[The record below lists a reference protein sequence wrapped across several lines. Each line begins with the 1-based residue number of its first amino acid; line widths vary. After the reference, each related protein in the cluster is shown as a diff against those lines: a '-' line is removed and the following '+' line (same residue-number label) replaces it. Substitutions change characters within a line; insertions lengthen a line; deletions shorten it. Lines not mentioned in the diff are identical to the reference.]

1 MPLYRFALT
10 LAFAAICFANT
21 GDQVI
26 SGKLMQ
32 HEGQPPAL
40 ETADHKLISLDGDV
54 STKGVLNDK
63 RLTGADLE
71 IKGHFAA
78 PDRFTVNPIHTHAMV
93 VVKNGK
99 RYAITYW
106 CDTCAIRTYTPGVC
120 VCCQQETQL
129 DLRPPDK
136 E

>member
-1 MPLYRFALT
+1 MRLCRFALA
-10 LAFAAICFANT
+10 LAFAAICLANG
-21 GDQVI
+21 GDQLVG
-26 SGKLMQ
+26 GKLTQ
-32 HEGQPPAL
+32 RDGQPPAL

-63 RLTGADLE
+63 RLAGANLE

-78 PDRFTVNPIHTHAMV
+78 ADRFIVNPIHTHAML

-99 RYAITYW
+99 HYAITYW
-106 CDTCAIRTYTPGVC
+106 CDTCAIRTYTPGIC

-129 DLRPPDK
+129 DLRDPDK